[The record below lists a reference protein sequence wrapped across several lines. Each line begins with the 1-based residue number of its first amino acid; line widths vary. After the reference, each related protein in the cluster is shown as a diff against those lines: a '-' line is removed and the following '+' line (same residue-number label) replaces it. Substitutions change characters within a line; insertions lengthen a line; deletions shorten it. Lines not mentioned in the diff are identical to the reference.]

1 MISNHLSS
9 ASGQCHL
16 LQTLDV
22 TSRSIFT
29 AAQGSVFAEQAM
41 FCIGEFNYYC
51 WKDSNLVS
59 SHRKTLD
66 ATWGQNWISQRSLPN
81 NCLLFEN
88 CSIMYRCQRQQKQG
102 VFSGCPTISIT
113 LILTVAS
120 FRPSI
125 QSQNV
130 MLDLAHGPW
139 LSEAISSEPEH
150 SGPLRFC
157 SVPGTSMASEQARK
171 MESLHNG
178 SSWSKNLDCAKIT
191 ASVILLTCTLFVIP
205 FYIFFISN
213 SLPLFVSLVLSHLK
227 SSNRKISASTPT
239 PTDQPAQPLPEAGGV
254 QLFRILPTDGSH
266 SNHGCPFQ

>member
-1 MISNHLSS
+1 M
-9 ASGQCHL
+9 
-16 LQTLDV
+16 
-22 TSRSIFT
+22 
-29 AAQGSVFAEQAM
+29 
-41 FCIGEFNYYC
+41 
-51 WKDSNLVS
+51 
-59 SHRKTLD
+59 SHHFYHIEGL
-66 ATWGQNWISQRSLPN
+66 
-81 NCLLFEN
+81 NC
-88 CSIMYRCQRQQKQG
+88 CQFKALN
-102 VFSGCPTISIT
+102 TISKCDAGSGAWT
-113 LILTVAS
+113 LVGCEA
-120 FRPSI
+120 
-125 QSQNV
+125 
-130 MLDLAHGPW
+130 
-139 LSEAISSEPEH
+139 AISSEPEH
-150 SGPLRFC
+150 DRGPLRFC

>member
-9 ASGQCHL
+9 ASGQCQL

-66 ATWGQNWISQRSLPN
+66 ATWGQNWISQRTLPN
-81 NCLLFEN
+81 NRLFFEN
-88 CSIMYRCQRQQKQG
+88 CSMMYGGQRQQKQG

-120 FRPSI
+120 KALNTISKCDVGSGAWTLVEWSGH
-125 QSQNV
+125 QLGTGT
-130 MLDLAHGPW
+130 LDLKVLLSAGHKHGIRASQKNGE
-139 LSEAISSEPEH
+139 LAQRIVLVRKSRLCKNH
-150 SGPLRFC
+150 SIGDTSDLHPFC
-157 SVPGTSMASEQARK
+157 YTF
-171 MESLHNG
+171 L
-178 SSWSKNLDCAKIT
+178 
-191 ASVILLTCTLFVIP
+191 
-205 FYIFFISN
+205 IFFISN

-227 SSNRKISASTPT
+227 SSNRKISASSPT

>member
-41 FCIGEFNYYC
+41 FCIREFNYYC

-66 ATWGQNWISQRSLPN
+66 ATWGQNWISQRTLPN

-120 FRPSI
+120 AL
-125 QSQNV
+125 NT
-130 MLDLAHGPW
+130 
-139 LSEAISSEPEH
+139 ISKCDVGSGAWTLVEW
-150 SGPLRFC
+150 SSWARNRNTRGPLRFC

>member
-1 MISNHLSS
+1 MPTPTKTRRTSGKTPPFLS
-9 ASGQCHL
+9 HWFL
-16 LQTLDV
+16 LLP
-22 TSRSIFT
+22 
-29 AAQGSVFAEQAM
+29 VFGPQYNLKM
-41 FCIGEFNYYC
+41 WC
-51 WKDSNLVS
+51 WIWRMDLGWV
-59 SHRKTLD
+59 
-66 ATWGQNWISQRSLPN
+66 
-81 NCLLFEN
+81 
-88 CSIMYRCQRQQKQG
+88 KQ
-102 VFSGCPTISIT
+102 
-113 LILTVAS
+113 L
-120 FRPSI
+120 
-125 QSQNV
+125 
-130 MLDLAHGPW
+130 
-139 LSEAISSEPEH
+139 SSEPEH
-150 SGPLRFC
+150 SRSLKVPC

-239 PTDQPAQPLPEAGGV
+239 PTDQPAQPLPEAGGI